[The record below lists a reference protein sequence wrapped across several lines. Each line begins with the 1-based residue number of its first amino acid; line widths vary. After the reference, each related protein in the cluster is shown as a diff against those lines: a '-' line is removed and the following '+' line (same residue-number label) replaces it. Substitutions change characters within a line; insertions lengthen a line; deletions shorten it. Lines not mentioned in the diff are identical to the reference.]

1 MVKVTFRRD
10 LPGFDPK
17 QQKNLGWNE
26 THDQSS
32 QKEKTIR
39 YNIMLVC
46 TAIIWLASEVRAWS
60 SNPVSTWK
68 VASVIHKEW
77 RNNWKNVSANL
88 PTKLSCDCCYWIL
101 NLCNRNTNGYITKKY
116 LHICCIKIK
125 AIRMFPLN
133 FNMFRCGKLAV

>member
-46 TAIIWLASEVRAWS
+46 TAVIWLASEVRDPS

-68 VASVIHKEW
+68 VESVIHKEW

-88 PTKLSCDCCYWIL
+88 PTKLSCDCCY
-101 NLCNRNTNGYITKKY
+101 
-116 LHICCIKIK
+116 
-125 AIRMFPLN
+125 
-133 FNMFRCGKLAV
+133 

>member
-1 MVKVTFRRD
+1 MSRDTTEAYPSRCLETKQIKLFVATYLGTNSSRVVKVTFRRD

-46 TAIIWLASEVRAWS
+46 TAIIWLASEVRA
-60 SNPVSTWK
+60 
-68 VASVIHKEW
+68 
-77 RNNWKNVSANL
+77 
-88 PTKLSCDCCYWIL
+88 
-101 NLCNRNTNGYITKKY
+101 
-116 LHICCIKIK
+116 
-125 AIRMFPLN
+125 
-133 FNMFRCGKLAV
+133 